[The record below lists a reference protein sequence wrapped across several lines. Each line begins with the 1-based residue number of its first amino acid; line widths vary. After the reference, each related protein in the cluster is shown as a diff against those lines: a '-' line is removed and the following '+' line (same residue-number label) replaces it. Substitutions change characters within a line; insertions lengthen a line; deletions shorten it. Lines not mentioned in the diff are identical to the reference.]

1 MKVEEQP
8 VNLAVVARMF
18 CQKAKTFYYWYKHI
32 LSDYFPDKQNGRWCS
47 QKIELVDKKT
57 GELTEK
63 PLYVFKPENIGSNMS
78 IDDKAIAHDGFTILS
93 NNESGKIA
101 LLVEST
107 NAEGVEQAMEKFG
120 DKLHQIKNISMD
132 MSSTYALVCNDL
144 IPRARQV
151 IDKFHVIKYVY
162 QGVCDVR
169 SRIVKELQQQLS
181 KGRKRSEEDK
191 KLLCEIE
198 LLRRVSHAI
207 TQSPDKWND
216 EMKGIINQLFETHN
230 ELKTAYEISQ
240 KFKQWYN
247 YENHFKPIEKIRQN
261 LYQWYSEAMQITEFK
276 SVIKMIRKHETQIIN
291 FFQNG
296 ITNAKA
302 ERINGKIQRFVS
314 GNYGIK
320 DKDFFLYRTANYFS

>member
-8 VNLAVVARMF
+8 VNLSVVARMF

-32 LSDYFPDKQNGRWCS
+32 LSDYFPDKQSGKWCS
-47 QKIELVDKKT
+47 EKIEIVDKKT
-57 GELTEK
+57 GELKEK
-63 PLYVFKPENIGSNMS
+63 PLYVFKPENIGENMS
-78 IDDKAIAHDGFTILS
+78 IDDKAIGYDGFTVLS
-93 NNESGKIA
+93 NNQSSKIA

-144 IPRARQV
+144 IPRATQV

-162 QGVCDVR
+162 QGLCDAR
-169 SRIVKELQQQLS
+169 SRTVKELQQQLS

-191 KLLCEIE
+191 KLLAQIE

-216 EMKGIINQLFETHN
+216 EMKDIINQVFETHY
-230 ELKTAYEISQ
+230 ELKMAYEISQ

-247 YENHFKPIEKIRQN
+247 YENHFKPVEKIRNN
-261 LYQWYSEAMQITEFK
+261 LYQWYAEAMQISEFE

-296 ITNAKA
+296 ITNANA
-302 ERINGKIQRFVS
+302 ERLNGKIQRFIS
-314 GNYGIK
+314 GNYGLK